1 VDAKRP
7 PSEPRSQ
14 RKVNH
19 FMYPMRRVVGLLGTL
34 ALVAAA
40 CAAPGSSG
48 SVADPETDPS
58 MAGSHD
64 MSASMAPSAGAASSS
79 PAASDGEA
87 TGGGRVSIDD
97 VLTDPAAFE
106 GQEITLSEN
115 VDQVFVE
122 DVAFLFRGTEVEGQI
137 LVVLTP
143 DASIEKDV
151 QANRVVNVT
160 GSLVPFTAEDLE
172 AAGAGLSL
180 DDDALA
186 EFEGDVVLVGTEVT
200 DPLGG

>member
-1 VDAKRP
+1 MNP
-7 PSEPRSQ
+7 I
-14 RKVNH
+14 
-19 FMYPMRRVVGLLGTL
+19 RRVVGVLATL
-34 ALVAAA
+34 TLVTAA

-58 MAGSHD
+58 MATGSHD
-64 MSASMAPSAGAASSS
+64 MSASTAPSAGDASPS
-79 PAASDGEA
+79 PAASNGEA
-87 TGGGRVSIDD
+87 SGGGRVAIDD
-97 VLTDPAAFE
+97 VLTDPASFE

-122 DVAFLFRGTEVEGQI
+122 DVAFLFSGTEVEGQI
-137 LVVLTP
+137 LVVLTT
-143 DASIEKDV
+143 DAAIEKDV

-172 AAGAGLSL
+172 GAGAGLSL

-186 EFEGDVVLVGTEVT
+186 EFEGDIVLVGTEVA

>member
-1 VDAKRP
+1 M
-7 PSEPRSQ
+7 PRIRRRTQIQ
-14 RKVNH
+14 RKAKH
-19 FMYPMRRVVGLLGTL
+19 FMNPMARVAGLLATL

-48 SVADPETDPS
+48 GVADPATEPS
-58 MAGSHD
+58 MATASHD
-64 MSASMAPSAGAASSS
+64 MSASTTPSAGDASSS
-79 PAASDGEA
+79 PAASGGEA
-87 TGGGRVSIDD
+87 STGGRVAIDD
-97 VLTDPAAFE
+97 VLTDPASFE
-106 GQEITLSEN
+106 GREITLSEN

-122 DVAFLFRGTEVEGQI
+122 DVAFLFSGTEVEGQI
-137 LVVLTP
+137 LVVLSP
-143 DASIEKDV
+143 DATIEKTV

-172 AAGAGLSL
+172 AAGGGLSL

-186 EFEGDVVLVGTEVT
+186 EFEGDIVLVGTEVA